1 MKTIKSVICS
11 IIKGRQMR
19 IDRQVQKIIKERKW

>member
-1 MKTIKSVICS
+1 MKTIKNVICS

-19 IDRQVQKIIKERKW
+19 IDRQVQKIIQERKW